1 MDSEII
7 YQHLEWV
14 KSIESKYKYVEEES
28 DSESEE
34 FAAFFSVAGRVSG
47 GALGMA
53 IGGWA
58 ASGALAAI
66 FHKAGE
72 KIDKKLGL

>member
-14 KSIESKYKYVEEES
+14 KTIESKYKYVEQESES
-28 DSESEE
+28 DSEE

-47 GALGMA
+47 AAVGAA
-53 IGGWA
+53 IGGWV

-66 FHKAGE
+66 FHMVGE

>member
-14 KSIESKYKYVEEES
+14 KTIESKYKYVEQE
-28 DSESEE
+28 SESELGE
-34 FAAFFSVAGRVSG
+34 FDAFFAVAGRVG
-47 GALGMA
+47 GAAVGMA
-53 IGGWA
+53 IGSWA

>member
-1 MDSEII
+1 MDTEII
-7 YQHLEWV
+7 NQHLKWI
-14 KSIESKYKYVEEES
+14 KSIESEYRYVEQ
-28 DSESEE
+28 ESEE
-34 FAAFFSVAGRVSG
+34 FDAFFEVAGRVSG
-47 GALGMA
+47 AAVGMA

-66 FHKAGE
+66 LHTAVS

>member
-14 KSIESKYKYVEEES
+14 KSIEPKYKYVEHV
-28 DSESEE
+28 SEPEE
-34 FAAFFSVAGRVSG
+34 FDAFFEVAGRVSG
-47 GALGMA
+47 AAVGMA

-66 FHKAGE
+66 FHTLGSM
-72 KIDKKLGL
+72 IDKKWGL

>member
-14 KSIESKYKYVEEES
+14 KTIESKYKYIEQETES
-28 DSESEE
+28 DSEE

-47 GALGMA
+47 AAVGMA
-53 IGGWA
+53 IGSWA

-66 FHKAGE
+66 FHKVGKE
-72 KIDKKLGL
+72 MDKKLRL

>member
-1 MDSEII
+1 MDSKLI
-7 YQHLEWV
+7 YNHLEWV
-14 KSIESKYKYVEEES
+14 KNLESSYKYVEQK
-28 DSESEE
+28 SESVE
-34 FAAFFSVAGRVSG
+34 FDAFFEVAGEIGG
-47 GALGMA
+47 GALGLA

-66 FHKAGE
+66 FHTVGA

>member
-14 KSIESKYKYVEEES
+14 KSIESKYKYVEQES
-28 DSESEE
+28 DSEE

-47 GALGMA
+47 AAVGMA

-66 FHKAGE
+66 FYKVGE

>member
-7 YQHLEWV
+7 RKHLDWV
-14 KSIESKYKYVEEES
+14 KTIESQYKYVEQESES
-28 DSESEE
+28 DSEE

-47 GALGMA
+47 AAVGMV
-53 IGGWA
+53 IGSWA

>member
-14 KSIESKYKYVEEES
+14 KTIESKYKYVEQE
-28 DSESEE
+28 SESEE
-34 FAAFFSVAGRVSG
+34 FDAFFAVAGRVGG
-47 GALGMA
+47 GALGLA
-53 IGGWA
+53 LGSWA
-58 ASGALAAI
+58 TCGALAAI
-66 FHKAGE
+66 LHKAGE

>member
-1 MDSEII
+1 MDSEILCT
-7 YQHLEWV
+7 HLEWV
-14 KSIESKYKYVEEES
+14 KTIESGYMYVEQ
-28 DSESEE
+28 ESETEE
-34 FAAFFSVAGRVSG
+34 FDAFFEVAGRVSG
-47 GALGMA
+47 AAIGMA

-66 FHKAGE
+66 FHTVGA